1 MKQLYSFPM
10 LACAVFVISST
21 AQADTLAQTQA
32 HTQNTATVCKS
43 NVQQL
48 QQVVDGMDAQR
59 GSQKHEA
66 QTALLGAKAQG
77 DAGKYEE
84 CISLA
89 SNALNKLGIPPTAK
103 GAASA
108 R

>member
-21 AQADTLAQTQA
+21 AQADTLA
-32 HTQNTATVCKS
+32 HTQDTATVCKS